1 MPLKYSRFKANWGLA
16 TMVTTSTFSK
26 ITFNKGIMSVKF
38 AKPKITANTASIK
51 YLGTNRLNGFAKES
65 SLK

>member
-1 MPLKYSRFKANWGLA
+1 
-16 TMVTTSTFSK
+16 MVTTSTFSK

-51 YLGTNRLNGFAKES
+51 YFGTNRLNGFAKES